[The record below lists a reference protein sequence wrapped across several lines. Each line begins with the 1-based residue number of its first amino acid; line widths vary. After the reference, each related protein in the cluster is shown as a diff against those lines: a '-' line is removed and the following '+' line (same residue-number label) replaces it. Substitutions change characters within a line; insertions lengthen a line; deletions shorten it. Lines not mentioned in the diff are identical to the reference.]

1 MNLIDYYQ
9 NEMFISIVPAI
20 IAAAASIGSAIA
32 GGIASKRQQRRQN
45 KFNQEQAKYQ
55 NSLNIEQWN
64 RENEYNTPVDQM
76 ARLKEAG
83 VNPRIW
89 WNGGSNTSASS
100 PTLSA
105 PEQQYNAVGGEIAK
119 GLSDTFGTAINA
131 VNQINQ
137 IKMQEAQMDLLKKQA
152 GYYGSMINL
161 NNINAN
167 LRNTESL
174 MKQISLNY
182 HDLSERQRVYGKQL
196 AMNNMLASY
205 LNNYG
210 ANTLT
215 TNEHGLLS
223 VDPMSFRE
231 TPMTTLQRRQIA
243 SNIALLDAKALESAW
258 NSRAKKAGISWLGQ
272 RMYSEK
278 LKQNLTN
285 GLYLLT
291 YHKRNNEVKKGEL
304 MSVQAD
310 MARTQMDFLKSQTK
324 RLDMMN
330 DNYYPFLGDISS
342 YFRMMTPW
350 ALNRIP

>member
-9 NEMFISIVPAI
+9 TEMFISIVPAL
-20 IAAAASIGSAIA
+20 IAAAATIGSAIA
-32 GGIASKRQQRRQN
+32 GGVASKRQQRRQN
-45 KFNQEQAKYQ
+45 QMNQEQARYQ

-64 RENEYNTPVDQM
+64 RENEYNTPANQM
-76 ARLKEAG
+76 ARLKQAG

-89 WNGGSNTSASS
+89 WSNGSNTSASS

-105 PEQQYNAVGGEIAK
+105 PEQQYNAVGGQIAQ
-119 GLSDTFGTAINA
+119 GLSDTFGSAVNA

-137 IKMQEAQMDLLKKQA
+137 IKMQEAQIDMVKKQA

-161 NNINAN
+161 NNVNAN

-182 HDLSERQRVYGKQL
+182 HDLSERQRLYGKQL

-231 TPMTTLQRRQIA
+231 TPMTTLARRQIA
-243 SNIALLDAKALESAW
+243 SNIALMDAKALESAW
-258 NSRAKKAGISWLGQ
+258 NSRAKKAGIDWLGQ
-272 RMYSEK
+272 RMYSER
-278 LKQNLTN
+278 LRQTLTS
-285 GLYLLT
+285 GLISLN
-291 YHKRNNEVKKGEL
+291 YHKRNTEIQKGEL
-304 MSVQAD
+304 METQRSLQ
-310 MARTQMDFLKSQTK
+310 RGQMDFLKAQTD
-324 RLDMMN
+324 RLKLMN
-330 DNYYPFLGDISS
+330 GNYYPFFGDISS
-342 YFRMMTPW
+342 YFRAMLP
-350 ALNRIP
+350 AIRL